1 MQLTIEYLIGVI
13 YNFAFAFFIGLI
25 GAFARDLSST
35 IMGKEK
41 INVARIFL
49 GALFSAF
56 AYIGFAEIALKWI
69 SMNTLIF
76 VQFIL
81 GILGFELLNRFSTI
95 KDAINTYLAIRKLKK
110 EAPEKLLEE
119 LEELKEAIKKDGQ

>member
-1 MQLTIEYLIGVI
+1 MQLTIEYLIGII

-35 IMGKEK
+35 VMGKDK
-41 INVARIFL
+41 INVVRIFL

-56 AYIGFAEIALKWI
+56 VYIGFAEILLKWI
-69 SMNTLIF
+69 TMNTLIF

-95 KDAINTYLAIRKLKK
+95 KDAINTYRSLKK
-110 EAPEKLLEE
+110 IKNEIPDVLLEE
-119 LEELKEAIKKDGQ
+119 IKDEIKKDGK